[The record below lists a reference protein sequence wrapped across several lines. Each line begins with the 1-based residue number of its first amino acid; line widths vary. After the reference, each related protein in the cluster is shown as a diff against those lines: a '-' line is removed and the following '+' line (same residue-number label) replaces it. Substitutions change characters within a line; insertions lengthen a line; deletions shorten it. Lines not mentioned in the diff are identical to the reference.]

1 MSVLAFAMLIAAT
14 VLLLLGAYSFM
25 SAFGIIRVK
34 LPAIFTDYSKS
45 YAVDAYIWDEL
56 VPATARRWY
65 LVPMVAG
72 TLGAAF
78 MGVFLFIQGERI
90 GALFPTGVFLLG
102 TAHTTTR
109 WFRYRSRL

>member
-1 MSVLAFAMLIAAT
+1 MHVLAAITFCAA
-14 VLLLLGAYSFM
+14 VALLLFGAYSFM
-25 SAFGIIRVK
+25 TVFGIVRVK

-56 VPATARRWY
+56 VPAIARRWY
-65 LVPMVAG
+65 FLHLTAG

-78 MGVFLFIQGERI
+78 MGAFVFIQGERI
-90 GALFPTGVFLLG
+90 GALFFGAVFVLG
-102 TAHTTTR
+102 TTQTARR